1 MLLLGM
7 GGRETMTITAR
18 EIGADCA
25 IVELEL
31 GPPHN
36 QKIELGT
43 YSKLALFRL
52 TQELEHDMDW
62 LNDVANKMIQ
72 PNATHDGRRIRRTVE
87 CVGKVTFRVVV

>member
-7 GGRETMTITAR
+7 GGRETMNITAR
-18 EIGADCA
+18 KIGADCA

-36 QKIELGT
+36 QKLELGT
-43 YSKLALFRL
+43 YSKLALLRF

-72 PNATHDGRRIRRTVE
+72 PNATGESRRIRRTSPPVCSTE
-87 CVGKVTFRVVV
+87 NGGDV